1 MNKGDNERNQK
12 ATKNVTKK
20 KCKKDNK
27 SQKNTTKKIM
37 VKTNTVGVTNF
48 SRQNFQ
54 VNSLIFGQPQLLKR
68 VKMYNCL

>member
-27 SQKNTTKKIM
+27 RQKNTTKKIM

-54 VNSLIFGQPQLLKR
+54 VNSLIFGQF
-68 VKMYNCL
+68 NF